1 MKALMLTGIGQLELV
16 ETEVPTIAD
25 DQILVR
31 TQAAT
36 ICTSD
41 LVDIDH
47 NLSGLTFPVV
57 LGHEGTGIVAEMGR
71 HVQGFRVGQRIATHP
86 VHPCYRCSACL
97 TENSHL
103 CLNMGHFGINMPG
116 TFAEYYVVRSDRA
129 RVVADDL
136 APAQVCLA
144 EPISVCL
151 EALAQANLRP
161 GGTLLIVGD
170 GPFGIIMARL
180 SEGED
185 LGNVVIAG
193 WSDFR
198 LGFAGSVTA
207 VNTSVNIEPIE
218 TLRARNQGM
227 GYDAAILAVAS
238 PQALSDALRC
248 LRPKGRLVLFS
259 AFTDDVP
266 VNLLSVHLKEL
277 EIVGSCNDRDRFDDA
292 VQLLADRR
300 WRELITHRFP
310 LDAYAEAFAIARTG
324 KDRALKVSLD
334 FDQGG

>member
-1 MKALMLTGIGQLELV
+1 MRALMLKGLGQLELV
-16 ETEVPTIAD
+16 EIDVPTIAE

-41 LVDIDH
+41 LVDIDY

-57 LGHEGTGIVAEMGR
+57 IGHEGTGTVAAMGQYV
-71 HVQGFRVGQRIATHP
+71 HNFKVGQRIATHP
-86 VHPCYRCSACL
+86 VHSCYRCSACL
-97 TENSHL
+97 ADNSHL
-103 CLNMGHFGINMPG
+103 CLNMEHFGLNMPG
-116 TFAEYYVVRSDRA
+116 TFAEFYVVRFDRA

-151 EALAQANLRP
+151 EALDQANLRP

-180 SEGED
+180 SENLG
-185 LGNVVIAG
+185 LGNVVVAG

-198 LGFAGSVTA
+198 LGYAGTA
-207 VNTSVNIEPIE
+207 QTVNTSDCPAPVE
-218 TLRARNQGM
+218 TLLDLNQGS
-227 GYDAAILAVAS
+227 GYDAVILAVAS
-238 PQALSDALRC
+238 PQALADALRC
-248 LRPKGRLVLFS
+248 LRPRGRLVLFS

-292 VQLLADRR
+292 VQLLTDKR
-300 WRELITHRFP
+300 WSELITHHYP
-310 LDAYAEAFAIARTG
+310 LDAYSDAFAVARAG
-324 KDRALKVSLD
+324 KDRALKVSLT
-334 FDQGG
+334 FEHGN